1 MLGLFTVAAISLAVG
16 LAIGIVI
23 GAVLMG
29 DSMADPYDKEEE
41 DTEEW

>member
-1 MLGLFTVAAISLAVG
+1 MSLYAVAAISLSIG
-16 LAIGIVI
+16 LVIGIVI

>member
-1 MLGLFTVAAISLAVG
+1 MVIFTVAAISLSVG
-16 LAIGIVI
+16 LVIGIVI